1 MPAPDRYRTIAGTV
15 EVEHVV
21 ERSRFLT
28 QLVRVPDEASA
39 REVIDVRRREH
50 WSARHHCTAF
60 VIGPDGALQRSNDD
74 GEPAGTAGAPMLEVL
89 RGAEISDVV
98 AVVTR
103 YFGGVKL
110 GTGGLARAYSEATR
124 MALEAATFLTR
135 VREQV
140 CEVAIGHEIAGR
152 VENDLRSK
160 DIAVL
165 ETAYAADVRLRL
177 AFDGERRA
185 EVENALAALTGGAV
199 ELTDTGTQWVDRS

>member
-110 GTGGLARAYSEATR
+110 GTGGLARAYSE
-124 MALEAATFLTR
+124 
-135 VREQV
+135 
-140 CEVAIGHEIAGR
+140 
-152 VENDLRSK
+152 
-160 DIAVL
+160 
-165 ETAYAADVRLRL
+165 
-177 AFDGERRA
+177 
-185 EVENALAALTGGAV
+185 
-199 ELTDTGTQWVDRS
+199 